1 MTVFRHVAKGTFP
14 GESWSFTLHTEGTIA
29 LTAAQAAWHSALGT
43 FWTGS
48 LDALV
53 NENVSLTESS
63 TASLSDSTGAQI
75 SRLSDDE
82 SLPGVATQGL
92 LPPQCTVAVSLRTAL
107 ATRAGRGR
115 FYLPTFDKGTVTVS
129 GGRLDSTSITATVT
143 AAGDLLASLIAD
155 DLTPV
160 IYSRSAL
167 TTQPIT
173 QYDVGDV
180 IDTQRRRRDKLIEVR
195 TGDSV

>member
-29 LTAAQAAWHSALGT
+29 LTAAQAAWSSALGT
-43 FWTGS
+43 LWTDS

-63 TASLSDSTGAQI
+63 TASLSDETGAQV

-82 SLPGVATQGL
+82 DLPGVATQGL
-92 LPPQCTVAVSLRTAL
+92 LPPQCTVVVSLRTAL

-129 GGRLDSTSITATVT
+129 GGRLNSTSITAVVT
-143 AAGDLLASLIAD
+143 AAGDMLGSLISD
-155 DLTPV
+155 NLTPV
-160 IYSRSAL
+160 IYSR
-167 TTQPIT
+167 TTRET
-173 QYDVGDV
+173 QTVTQFDVGDV

>member
-14 GESWSFTLHTEGTIA
+14 GESWSFTLHTEGTVA
-29 LTAAQAAWHSALGT
+29 LTAAQAAWHSAIDTL
-43 FWTGS
+43 WSDS

-53 NENVSLTESS
+53 NSNVSLTETS

-82 SLPGVATQGL
+82 SLPGVASQGL

-115 FYLPTFDKGTVTVS
+115 FYLPTFDKGTVTAA
-129 GGRLDSTSITATVT
+129 GGRLNGTSVTATVT
-143 AAGDLLASLIAD
+143 AVGDMLESLIAD

-195 TGDSV
+195 TGGSV